1 MSASLVAARLLAP
14 VLASWLAQAEPV
26 PTAPQEPTPAD
37 PAPAELTPAEP
48 APAGAVP
55 AELAPAEPAPA
66 EPVAPPSP
74 AAPTALLEPPPAR
87 PSAVGV
93 HARFAYRPED
103 DGAVAPRGGFSV
115 GGTFERRYATVGA
128 RLGLGIGVEFFYD
141 HFGYSGDSVTLMS
154 HLLTQ
159 TSFVALQTLSTDVA
173 TARLWVGGGAGV
185 TIAYASGA
193 ATNGVGTTSTEV
205 QPVARGAAGVD
216 LPFAP
221 HSAIVARVDY
231 THPLTRPTFA
241 GQSESPFG
249 DLVDVGVGYQY
260 RF

>member
-1 MSASLVAARLLAP
+1 MSASFVAARLVAP
-14 VLASWLAQAEPV
+14 VLASWLAQAEPA
-26 PTAPQEPTPAD
+26 PIAPQD
-37 PAPAELTPAEP
+37 PGTTEAAPGEA
-48 APAGAVP
+48 
-55 AELAPAEPAPA
+55 APAEPAEAAPSESA
-66 EPVAPPSP
+66 APPSP
-74 AAPTALLEPPPAR
+74 ASPTVLLEPPPPR

-103 DGAVAPRGGFSV
+103 DGAVAPRGGFSL
-115 GGTFERRYATVGA
+115 GATFERRYATVGA
-128 RLGLGIGVEFFYD
+128 RLGLGIGVELFFD
-141 HFGYSGDSVTLMS
+141 RFGSEAESGTLMP

-159 TSFVALQTLSTDVA
+159 TSFVALQTLSVDVA
-173 TARLWVGGGAGV
+173 TARLWVGGGGGV

-193 ATNGVGTTSTEV
+193 ATNGAGTTSTEV

-241 GQSESPFG
+241 GLSESPFG

>member
-1 MSASLVAARLLAP
+1 MSASFVAARLLAP
-14 VLASWLAQAEPV
+14 VLASWLAQAEPASA
-26 PTAPQEPTPAD
+26 TPQEPATADGAPA
-37 PAPAELTPAEP
+37 APAEAATAEP
-48 APAGAVP
+48 APPTEA
-55 AELAPAEPAPA
+55 APSEA
-66 EPVAPPSP
+66 APPSP
-74 AAPTALLEPPPAR
+74 ASPTTLLEPPSPR

-103 DGAVAPRGGFSV
+103 DGAVAPRGGFSL
-115 GGTFERRYATVGA
+115 GATFERRYATVGA
-128 RLGLGIGVEFFYD
+128 RLGLGIGVEFFFD
-141 HFGYSGDSVTLMS
+141 RFGNEAETGTLMP

-173 TARLWVGGGAGV
+173 TARLWVGGGGGV

-241 GQSESPFG
+241 GLSESPFG
-249 DLVDVGVGYQY
+249 DLIDLGVGYQY

>member
-1 MSASLVAARLLAP
+1 MSASLVAARLIAP
-14 VLASWLAQAEPV
+14 VLACWLAQAEPAPATSRDPATV
-26 PTAPQEPTPAD
+26 DGAPAAPSEPSETAP
-37 PAPAELTPAEP
+37 PAETAPSEP
-48 APAGAVP
+48 
-55 AELAPAEPAPA
+55 
-66 EPVAPPSP
+66 APPSP
-74 AAPTALLEPPPAR
+74 ASPTALLEPPPPR

-159 TSFVALQTLSTDVA
+159 TSFVALQTLSTDIA

-216 LPFAP
+216 LPFGLR
-221 HSAIVARVDY
+221 SAVVVRADY

-241 GQSESPFG
+241 GSSESPFG
-249 DLVDVGVGYQY
+249 DLIDVGVGYQY

>member
-1 MSASLVAARLLAP
+1 MSASLVAARLIAP
-14 VLASWLAQAEPV
+14 VLACWLAQAEP
-26 PTAPQEPTPAD
+26 APATSQD
-37 PAPAELTPAEP
+37 PATADGAPAAPSEAAPSEPPPPAEAAPSEP
-48 APAGAVP
+48 P
-55 AELAPAEPAPA
+55 
-66 EPVAPPSP
+66 PPSP
-74 AAPTALLEPPPAR
+74 ASPTALLEPPPPR

-185 TIAYASGA
+185 TIAYASGGA
-193 ATNGVGTTSTEV
+193 MNGVGTTSTEV

-216 LPFAP
+216 LPLAP
-221 HSAIVARVDY
+221 RSAIVVRVDY

-241 GQSESPFG
+241 GSSESPFG
-249 DLVDVGVGYQY
+249 DLIDVGVGYQY

>member
-1 MSASLVAARLLAP
+1 MSASLVAARLIAP
-14 VLASWLAQAEPV
+14 VLASWLAQAEP
-26 PTAPQEPTPAD
+26 APAAPPEPAATD
-37 PAPAELTPAEP
+37 PAPAEA
-48 APAGAVP
+48 APA
-55 AELAPAEPAPA
+55 APAEAAPA
-66 EPVAPPSP
+66 DPVAPPSP
-74 AAPTALLEPPPAR
+74 AAPATLFEPPPPH

-103 DGAVAPRGGFSV
+103 DGAVASRGGFSV

-128 RLGLGIGVEFFYD
+128 RLGLGVGVEFFYD
-141 HFGYSGDSVTLMS
+141 HFGYSGDSVTLMT

-216 LPFAP
+216 LPLAP
-221 HSAIVARVDY
+221 RSAIVIRVDY

-241 GQSESPFG
+241 GMSESPFG
-249 DLVDVGVGYQY
+249 DLIDAGLGYQY

>member
-14 VLASWLAQAEPV
+14 VLASWLAQAEP
-26 PTAPQEPTPAD
+26 APAAPPEPASTD
-37 PAPAELTPAEP
+37 PAPAEA
-48 APAGAVP
+48 APV
-55 AELAPAEPAPA
+55 

-74 AAPTALLEPPPAR
+74 AAPAVLLEPPASR

-103 DGAVAPRGGFSV
+103 DGAVASRGGFSV

-141 HFGYSGDSVTLMS
+141 HFGYSGDTVTLMS

-216 LPFAP
+216 LPFARRG
-221 HSAIVARVDY
+221 AVVVRVDY

-241 GQSESPFG
+241 GSSESPFG
-249 DLVDVGVGYQY
+249 DLIDVGVGYQY

>member
-1 MSASLVAARLLAP
+1 MSASLVAARLIAP
-14 VLASWLAQAEPV
+14 VLASWLAQAEP
-26 PTAPQEPTPAD
+26 
-37 PAPAELTPAEP
+37 APAEPQQPATADGAPAEV
-48 APAGAVP
+48 APAQA
-55 AELAPAEPAPA
+55 APAEPAPA
-66 EPVAPPSP
+66 EPAPPPSP
-74 AAPTALLEPPPAR
+74 ASPTALLEPPPPR

-103 DGAVAPRGGFSV
+103 DGAVASRGGFSV

-173 TARLWVGGGAGV
+173 TARLWVGGGGGV

-216 LPFAP
+216 LPCAP
-221 HSAIVARVDY
+221 RSAIVVRVDY

-241 GQSESPFG
+241 GMSESPFG
-249 DLVDVGVGYQY
+249 DLIDVGVGYQY